1 MSFWLTIQLI
11 CIHQY
16 SQTKRHQQIVSLYI
30 DFFVGLLFMSS
41 IACYLQSISKNFF
54 CLTKSWYVSD
64 IISYIEIFIIYY
76 VEYICTTMMQ
86 LSISGVNV
94 YLGCIC
100 TKILSKACF
109 QKLLTVHSDARSLQ
123 LAIMRSEYL
132 LIRPSLGEPFE
143 NFRDIL

>member
-1 MSFWLTIQLI
+1 MF
-11 CIHQY
+11 
-16 SQTKRHQQIVSLYI
+16 
-30 DFFVGLLFMSS
+30 
-41 IACYLQSISKNFF
+41 
-54 CLTKSWYVSD
+54 SD
-64 IISYIEIFIIYY
+64 ITCYVEIYIIYY
-76 VEYICTTMMQ
+76 IEYICTTMMQ

-123 LAIMRSEYL
+123 LAIIRSEYL
-132 LIRPSLGEPFE
+132 LILPSLGDPFE